1 MSGQYM
7 LQRVLRSRSIH
18 ADYAAQLNEQQLA
31 AVTAP
36 PWFVFLSSPAKAAI
50 EPTTLL
56 ICLVC
61 AAPVEANLVASP
73 DGQDRVVTG
82 HTSGGI
88 TDNHGEKRTVV
99 TRCCRWS
106 RIGRLS
112 RSGNVHAVL
121 HPLIVQ
127 RPCACRPDTKFGC
140 LPYPNRPIGRL
151 SCNRRRDWRRSGCC
165 GRSRS

>member
-1 MSGQYM
+1 MSGQYT
-7 LQRVLRSRSIH
+7 LQRVLRSTSIH
-18 ADYAAQLNEQQLA
+18 ADYAAELNEQQLA

-36 PWFVFLSSPAKAAI
+36 LWFVFLSSPAKAAI

-61 AAPVEANLVASP
+61 AATVKANLVASP

-121 HPLIVQ
+121 HPLILQ
-127 RPCACRPDTKFGC
+127 WRCACRRHAEFGC
-140 LPYPNRPIGRL
+140 LSHIDCLISWLCGDCRRYPYR
-151 SCNRRRDWRRSGCC
+151 
-165 GRSRS
+165 